1 MCVLRVL
8 PWWVLQVA
16 APHCRAALLALRDP
30 QRMASLAP
38 PGAAAGSAI
47 RSTTAL
53 LSAALGMLILK
64 EAVNLFFRQIYFA
77 CLLFMYRVLQKEM
90 RFKPFI
96 LLQVR
101 IVIMVTVNV
110 RRNSR
115 SCEDLQP

>member
-8 PWWVLQVA
+8 PRWVWVA
-16 APHCRAALLALRDP
+16 APRHHAALPAPWDP
-30 QRMASLAP
+30 QRAVSLAP
-38 PGAAAGSAI
+38 PGAAGGSAV

-77 CLLFMYRVLQKEM
+77 CLLFMYHVLQKEM

-115 SCEDLQP
+115 RCEDLQS